1 MEYCDYSLDSKIDEF
16 RNKRECFSI
25 QQIKKY
31 SFQILTGLVE
41 MHKIDV
47 IHRDLKPENILL
59 KDD

>member
-1 MEYCDYSLDSKIDEF
+1 MEIKTLKTSVQRSF
-16 RNKRECFSI
+16 

-31 SFQILTGLVE
+31 SFQILTGLEE